1 VLNASRGAGAKPID
15 SHSVRL
21 LELLAHQAAMLIDN
35 VQLMDRERSNL
46 HDLRHA
52 VSELEQQYQALA
64 DARGKSRAVLDATSE
79 AMALAAPDRSTLAV
93 NRRFAEWFLEETFRS
108 GEELEIAFDSFMH
121 RADHVFAE
129 PQAFRSTLLQTLD
142 DHTAQHTEVL
152 LQRLPETREL
162 ELFSTPVFD
171 ARGLH
176 LGRLYVFRDVT
187 RERAVDRMK
196 TEFVSLVSHELRT
209 PLTSIN
215 GYLDLVLDEEFGE
228 LSPDLRKYL
237 GVARVPLGPWV
248 TSSNM
253 PP

>member
-1 VLNASRGAGAKPID
+1 
-15 SHSVRL
+15 
-21 LELLAHQAAMLIDN
+21 
-35 VQLMDRERSNL
+35 
-46 HDLRHA
+46 
-52 VSELEQQYQALA
+52 
-64 DARGKSRAVLDATSE
+64 
-79 AMALAAPDRSTLAV
+79 
-93 NRRFAEWFLEETFRS
+93 
-108 GEELEIAFDSFMH
+108 
-121 RADHVFAE
+121 
-129 PQAFRSTLLQTLD
+129 
-142 DHTAQHTEVL
+142 
-152 LQRLPETREL
+152 
-162 ELFSTPVFD
+162 
-171 ARGLH
+171 

-187 RERAVDRMK
+187 REREVDRMK